1 MAQRMGAGS
10 TEDGKDPAA
19 SSRIDELE
27 QQISFLRHAL
37 EHLSPSIQGLKGRDA
52 PGLIGYAADPPAC
65 NTITGKPRQPRA
77 SGTRAKLV
85 RDYVSRRKM
94 RSELFPCDYFA
105 DPVWDMLLDLYAAHH
120 EDRLVSVSSLC
131 IASGVPATT
140 ALRWIKTLTSDGSLI
155 RSRDDSDGR
164 RVYIHLGPATHS
176 KLDAYFNAVE
186 S

>member
-65 NTITGKPRQPRA
+65 NAITGKPRA

>member
-1 MAQRMGAGS
+1 MAQRIGASG
-10 TEDGKDPAA
+10 TEDGKEPAG

-37 EHLSPSIQGLKGRDA
+37 EHLSPSIQSLKGRDT
-52 PGLIGYAADPPAC
+52 PELIGYAADPPAC
-65 NTITGKPRQPRA
+65 NAITGKPRQPPT
-77 SGTRAKLV
+77 SGTRARLV

-94 RSELFPCDYFA
+94 RSELFPSDYFA

-120 EDRLVSVSSLC
+120 ENRPVSVSSLC

-164 RVYIHLGPATHS
+164 RVYVHLAPATHS
-176 KLDAYFNAVE
+176 NLDAYFNAVE